1 MKKEKVTVT
10 VEKDTDG
17 RFACYVD
24 KEFAH
29 FGLAGYGDTVA
40 EAKADLYACYN
51 EMKELEEEEGRSIPD
66 LEYTFKYDIQSFF
79 NNFPYLNISRVAEM
93 AHINPTL
100 MRQYACGVTKAGEK
114 QYDKLQEAVKN
125 ISMQLASATF

>member
-40 EAKADLYACYN
+40 EAKADLYACYTI
-51 EMKELEEEEGRSIPD
+51 L
-66 LEYTFKYDIQSFF
+66 L
-79 NNFPYLNISRVAEM
+79 
-93 AHINPTL
+93 
-100 MRQYACGVTKAGEK
+100 
-114 QYDKLQEAVKN
+114 
-125 ISMQLASATF
+125 

>member
-29 FGLAGYGDTVA
+29 FGLAGYGNTVA

-51 EMKELEEEEGRSIPD
+51 EMKKLEEAEGRSIPD
-66 LEYTFKYDIQSFF
+66 LEFILMPLNKTFLDTFIL
-79 NNFPYLNISRVAEM
+79 PRA
-93 AHINPTL
+93 
-100 MRQYACGVTKAGEK
+100 
-114 QYDKLQEAVKN
+114 
-125 ISMQLASATF
+125 LAAWLFIATFVR

>member
-1 MKKEKVTVT
+1 MAKKKVTVT

-17 RFACYVD
+17 SFACYVD
-24 KEFAH
+24 EEFEH

-51 EMKELEEEEGRSIPD
+51 EMKELEEAEGRSMPE
-66 LEYTFKYDIQSFF
+66 LEYTFKYDMQSFF

-93 AHINPTL
+93 ANINPTL
-100 MRQYACGVTKAGEK
+100 MRQYACGVAKAGEK
-114 QYDKLQEAVKN
+114 QYDKLQKAIKN

>member
-51 EMKELEEEEGRSIPD
+51 EMKELEEAEGRSFLIWNTP
-66 LEYTFKYDIQSFF
+66 LSMIY
-79 NNFPYLNISRVAEM
+79 
-93 AHINPTL
+93 NPSLTTSL
-100 MRQYACGVTKAGEK
+100 T
-114 QYDKLQEAVKN
+114 
-125 ISMQLASATF
+125 